1 MQPVTISVHLMNEKI
16 EKYSLQEVENKIF
29 TVRGAQVMIDR
40 DLAEMYQVETRVLNQ
55 AVKRNIDRF
64 PEKFRFQLTEDEI
77 DVLKSQLETSNSR
90 SQIVTSK
97 NANQNLKSQNVIS
110 SEHGGRRYL
119 PYAFTEQGVA
129 MLSAVLRSDVAI
141 QVSIQIMDAFVEMRK
156 VISSHA
162 GLFQRIDGI
171 QLKLADH
178 DQKIN
183 EVFKALESK
192 GQLPKQGIFYNGQ
205 TYDAYAFASDL
216 IRTAKQSIQIIDN
229 YVDDTVLT
237 LLLKRNKGVKVS
249 IYTRTISK
257 QLKLDIE
264 KHNSQYPTVEA
275 VEFKEAHDRFMI
287 IDGKQVFH
295 IGASIKDLG
304 KKWFAFTELQAG
316 AVSIIN
322 KINTL

>member
-1 MQPVTISVHLMNEKI
+1 MNKTIQ
-16 EKYSLQEVENKIF
+16 KYSLKEVENRIF
-29 TVRGAQVMIDR
+29 TVRDTQVMIDR

-77 DVLKSQLETSNSR
+77 DVLKSQIVTSNSR
-90 SQIVTSK
+90 SQIVTL
-97 NANQNLKSQNVIS
+97 NKSGTQQ
-110 SEHGGRRYL
+110 GGNIKYL

-129 MLSAVLRSDVAI
+129 MLSAVLRSELAI

-162 GLFQRIDGI
+162 GLLQRMDGI

-178 DQKIN
+178 DQKFGK
-183 EVFKALESK
+183 VFKALESK
-192 GQLPKQGIFYNGQ
+192 NQLPKQGVFFNGQ
-205 TYDAYAFASDL
+205 TYDAYAFVSDL
-216 IRTAKQSIQIIDN
+216 IRTAKKSIQIIDN

-237 LLLKRNKGVKVS
+237 LLSKRNKGVEVI
-249 IYTRTISK
+249 IYTKTISK
-257 QLKLDIE
+257 QLQLDIE
-264 KHNSQYPTVEA
+264 KHNGQYPKAKA
-275 VEFKEAHDRFMI
+275 VVFKEAHDRFMI
-287 IDGKQVFH
+287 LDGNIVYH

-304 KKWFAFTELQAG
+304 KKWFAFTQLRAD

-322 KINTL
+322 KINAL